1 MAAVKLDMIMV
12 ETVDGGVI
20 LVERVDG
27 GVIIVETVDG
37 GVIMVETAD
46 EGKETGSVVLNSTD
60 TDVVNDGVETLGK
73 RSKSS
78 CTLPPGA
85 SC

>member
-1 MAAVKLDMIMV
+1 MAAVTLDMIMV
-12 ETVDGGVI
+12 VTVDGGVI
-20 LVERVDG
+20 L
-27 GVIIVETVDG
+27 VETVDG

-46 EGKETGSVVLNSTD
+46 EGKETGSVVLNGTD